1 MKTSNNFPDSHFF
14 KLAFGVPDMDK
25 AMEYLATHNISILKN
40 AGTAQGSKVAASF
53 LGCEAPDKGYDKA
66 LWEAVVAVPFV
77 EDPDGHLIEIIP
89 Y

>member
-1 MKTSNNFPDSHFF
+1 
-14 KLAFGVPDMDK
+14 
-25 AMEYLATHNISILKN
+25 MEHLSSQNVRILKK
-40 AGTAQGSKVAASF
+40 AGTVDCSEVAASF
-53 LGCEAPDKGYDKA
+53 LGCEKPGKGYDKS